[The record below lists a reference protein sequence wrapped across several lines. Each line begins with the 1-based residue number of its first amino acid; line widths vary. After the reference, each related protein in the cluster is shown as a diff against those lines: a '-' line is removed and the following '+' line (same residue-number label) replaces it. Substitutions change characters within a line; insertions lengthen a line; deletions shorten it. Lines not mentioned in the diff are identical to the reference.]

1 VTAGHASSPV
11 LARAE
16 ALLMA
21 GRAEQA
27 LTELAGLP
35 AAEAIGPAAARL
47 RCHALMQLDRWP
59 EVVASAR
66 AGLAAGGPDPALL
79 YYLGRGEHESGHLE
93 IAERALLDGLA
104 LAPQDVDLLCA
115 YAHLC
120 SAGNQVDKAEKL
132 VERAAALQPHS
143 PVVYAARIQVAYAR
157 GDDRAAQRISRE
169 FVAAYP
175 ENPVAHALF
184 GGTSAARGQVG
195 PAYSGFRQAAAAAPA
210 EADFAESAMELRIA
224 KHPLMLPVRPF
235 LRFGPVKTW
244 IVAVVV
250 IFGLRQAGLTVL
262 AGVAGLAW
270 FLLCVYSWVVPPLVR
285 RWMRRRWR

>member
-1 VTAGHASSPV
+1 MSADRTSSPV
-11 LARAE
+11 LARAQ
-16 ALLMA
+16 ALLLT

-27 LTELAGLP
+27 LAELATLP
-35 AAEAIGPAAARL
+35 AADAISPAAASV
-47 RCHALMQLDRWP
+47 RCHALVQLERWP
-59 EVVASAR
+59 EAVAAAR

-79 YYLGRGEHESGHLE
+79 YYLGRAEHESGHPQ

-104 LAPQDVDLLCA
+104 LAPGDVDLLCA

-120 SAGNQVDKAEKL
+120 AANRQVDKAEKL
-132 VERAAALQPHS
+132 VARAAALQPHA
-143 PVVYAARIQVAYAR
+143 PVVYAARIQVAHAR

-169 FVAAYP
+169 FVAEYP
-175 ENPVAHALF
+175 ENPIAHALF

-210 EADFAESAMELRIA
+210 EQDFAESAMELRIA
-224 KHPLMLPVRPF
+224 RHPLMLPVRPF
-235 LRFGPVKTW
+235 LRFGPLRTW

-250 IFGLRQAGLTVL
+250 ILGLRQAGLTVL

-270 FLLCVYSWVVPPLVR
+270 FMLCVYSWVVPPLVR

>member
-1 VTAGHASSPV
+1 MTAPSPV
-11 LARAE
+11 LARAQ
-16 ALLMA
+16 ALLLA
-21 GRAEQA
+21 GRADQA
-27 LTELAGLP
+27 LTELAGLST
-35 AAEAIGPAAARL
+35 AEAISPAAARL
-47 RCHALMQLDRWP
+47 RCHALIQLERWP
-59 EVVASAR
+59 EAVTAAR
-66 AGLAAGGPDPALL
+66 AGLAETGPDPTLL
-79 YYLGRGEHESGHLE
+79 YYLGRAEHECGHLAV
-93 IAERALLDGLA
+93 AERALLDGLA
-104 LAPQDVDLLCA
+104 LDPGDVDLLCA

-120 SAGNQVDKAEKL
+120 AANNQVDKAEKL
-132 VERAAALQPHS
+132 VGRAAALQPHA

-210 EADFAESAMELRIA
+210 EHDFAESAMELRIA
-224 KHPLMLPVRPF
+224 RHPLLVPVRPF
-235 LRFGPVKTW
+235 LRFGPLKTW

-250 IFGLRQAGLTVL
+250 IFGLRQAGLAVL
-262 AGVAGLAW
+262 SGLAALAW

>member
-1 VTAGHASSPV
+1 MTAPSAV
-11 LARAE
+11 LARAQ
-16 ALLMA
+16 ALLLA
-21 GRAEQA
+21 GRADQA
-27 LTELAGLP
+27 LTELAGLST
-35 AAEAIGPAAARL
+35 AEAISPAAARL
-47 RCHALMQLDRWP
+47 RCHALIQLERWA
-59 EVVASAR
+59 EAVTAAR
-66 AGLAAGGPDPALL
+66 AGLAETGPDPTLL
-79 YYLGRGEHESGHLE
+79 YYLGRAEHECGHLAV
-93 IAERALLDGLA
+93 AERALLDGLA
-104 LAPQDVDLLCA
+104 LDPGDVDLLCA

-120 SAGNQVDKAEKL
+120 AANNQVDKAEKL
-132 VERAAALQPHS
+132 VGRAAALQPHA

-210 EADFAESAMELRIA
+210 EHDFAESAMELRIA
-224 KHPLMLPVRPF
+224 RHPLLVPVRPF
-235 LRFGPVKTW
+235 LRFGPLKTW

-250 IFGLRQAGLTVL
+250 IFGLRQAGLAVL
-262 AGVAGLAW
+262 SGLAALAW